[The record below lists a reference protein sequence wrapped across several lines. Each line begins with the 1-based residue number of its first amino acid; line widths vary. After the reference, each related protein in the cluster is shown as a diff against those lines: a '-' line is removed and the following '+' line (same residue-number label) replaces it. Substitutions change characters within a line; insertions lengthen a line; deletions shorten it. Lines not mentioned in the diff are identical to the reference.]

1 MKKHG
6 LAIGLER
13 IGSTFYL
20 TFKVVGKLSHA
31 DYETLTPLVDNALKA
46 VPRAKIRAYVDITE
60 LEGWELQAA
69 WDDFKLGL
77 KHNKEFCRVAVL
89 GNKKWQKVASKVG
102 NWFTTGEVKYFEDA
116 IIATEWLHEKVI
128 SDSN

>member
-1 MKKHG
+1 MH
-6 LAIGLER
+6 
-13 IGSTFYL
+13 F
-20 TFKVVGKLSHA
+20 
-31 DYETLTPLVDNALKA
+31 KA

-89 GNKKWQKVASKVG
+89 GNKKVAKSSQQSG
-102 NWFTTGEVKYFEDA
+102 
-116 IIATEWLHEKVI
+116 
-128 SDSN
+128 